1 MRAGRGRVKGQAPE
15 VEFQEVGRRFLSGRG
30 GGAGSCRV
38 HDGFSE
44 ELSSIISCFLENTN
58 ILSILIDMRSTCS
71 HVECMT
77 GMIQIRNVPDDLH
90 RKLKARAALEGRSL
104 SDYLLQAISDLAAR
118 PSVEEWRARLH
129 TREPVDLGD
138 ETVEFLRAERDAR

>member
-1 MRAGRGRVKGQAPE
+1 
-15 VEFQEVGRRFLSGRG
+15 
-30 GGAGSCRV
+30 
-38 HDGFSE
+38 
-44 ELSSIISCFLENTN
+44 
-58 ILSILIDMRSTCS
+58 
-71 HVECMT
+71 
-77 GMIQIRNVPDDLH
+77 MIQIRNVPDDLH